1 MRMQLAALAIA
12 LLAGGNLSAQ
22 GTVNRPEQP
31 KPPLLVPLLAD
42 SLDSRLRRAG
52 IPRPAKAE
60 FAIARVRSART
71 DSVATCPMPVA
82 RLDSSR
88 TSSALERDLTLGAR
102 TRDPMAMYVE
112 PFTCPK
118 R

>member
-1 MRMQLAALAIA
+1 MRMQLAALAVA

-22 GTVNRPEQP
+22 RIVNRAEQP
-31 KPPLLVPLLAD
+31 KPPLLIPLLAD
-42 SLDSRLRRAG
+42 SLESRLRRAG

-60 FAIARVRSART
+60 FAIAAVRSART
-71 DSVATCPMPVA
+71 DSVVTCPMPVA

-88 TSSALERDLTLGAR
+88 TSSALEGDLTRGAAE
-102 TRDPMAMYVE
+102 RDPMAMYVQ

-118 R
+118 H